1 MAIKVLI
8 VDDEP
13 LARERIRTLLASE
26 QDFEIAAE
34 CANGMEA
41 VDAIKEK
48 GIDVVFLDIQMPEMD
63 GFAVLE
69 QLEVDELPLVV
80 FVTAHDDYALKAFDV
95 HALDFLLKPFDR
107 ERFLATI
114 ARVREHV
121 SRTSASADDQRDVRE
136 RVMALLEQLPS
147 RQRFRDRLVVKSEG
161 RVIFIGVDEIDW
173 IEAAGNY
180 ARLHVAGDGHLIR
193 ETMIGLERKL
203 DPQKFVR
210 IHRSAIVNVGRIREM
225 QPLFH
230 GEYLV
235 VLESGAQLTLSRG
248 YRDNLQKILGDTL

>member
-1 MAIKVLI
+1 MAIKVLV

-13 LARERIRTLLASE
+13 LARERIRTLLAGE
-26 QDFEIAAE
+26 ADFEIVAE
-34 CANGMEA
+34 CSNGLEA
-41 VDAIKEK
+41 LEAIKEL
-48 GIDVVFLDIQMPEMD
+48 GVDVVFLDIQMPEMD

-80 FVTAHDDYALKAFDV
+80 FVTAHDDYALKAFEV

-107 ERFLATI
+107 ERFLATL
-114 ARVREHV
+114 ARVRGHV
-121 SRTSASADDQRDVRE
+121 ARGKADLADHAQVRE

-147 RQRFRDRLVVKSEG
+147 RQRFRDRIVVKSEG

-180 ARLHVAGDGHLIR
+180 ARLHVGGDGHLIR

-203 DPQKFVR
+203 DPQKYVR

-235 VLESGAQLTLSRG
+235 VLDSGAQLTLSRG
-248 YRDNLQKILGDTL
+248 YRENLQKILGDTL